1 MEHSAVKTAS
11 SEGRCF
17 GGGPKVPQDASAR
30 VTVDCN
36 APVRIG
42 LLGQGIA
49 ASRTPRM
56 HMAAAAALGLPYDY
70 RLIDSQRRDLP
81 ADAGAILD
89 MLEAEGFSGL
99 NVTYPFK
106 RTVIPAIDV
115 LSDAARNV
123 GAVNTVVFR
132 DGKRFGHNTDHW
144 GFGESLRQG
153 LPEASLGRVVLVGAG
168 GAGGAVAHALL
179 DAGVGTLLVAD
190 LSDAMARDLTA
201 TLAERYGAE
210 RAEAV
215 TDLPA
220 AIASADGMVN
230 ATPMGMDKH
239 PGMPVA
245 ASDLRP
251 ELWVG
256 DIVYFPLET
265 ELLRTAR
272 ALGCRV
278 LPGSGMALY
287 QAARAFRLFTGLEPD
302 TERMWEAF
310 RSFDPG
316 RDSAPFA

>member
-1 MEHSAVKTAS
+1 M
-11 SEGRCF
+11 
-17 GGGPKVPQDASAR
+17 PQD
-30 VTVDCN
+30 VTAQAIVDRDL
-36 APVRIG
+36 PVCIG
-42 LLGQGIA
+42 LLGQGIG

-56 HMAAAAALGLPYDY
+56 HMAAAEALGLPYDY
-70 RLIDSQRRDLP
+70 RLIDSQRRELP
-81 ADAGAILD
+81 EDVGAILD
-89 MLEAEGFSGL
+89 MLEAKGFNGI

-106 RTVIPAIDV
+106 RAVIPAIDV
-115 LSDAARNV
+115 LSDSAQNV

-144 GFGESLRQG
+144 GFGESLRRG
-153 LPEASLGRVVLVGAG
+153 LPDVPLDRVVLIGAG

-179 DAGVGTLLVAD
+179 DAGVDTLLVAD
-190 LSDAMARDLTA
+190 ISDAMARELSMVLT
-201 TLAERYGAE
+201 ERYGAG
-210 RAEAV
+210 RAETV
-215 TDLPA
+215 TDVRA
-220 AIASADGMVN
+220 AIASAHGVVN
-230 ATPMGMDKH
+230 ATPMGMDKN

-245 ASDLRP
+245 AADLRP
-251 ELWVG
+251 DLWVG

-278 LPGSGMALY
+278 LPGSGMALH
-287 QAARAFRLFTGLEPD
+287 QAEQAFRLFTGLEPD

>member
-1 MEHSAVKTAS
+1 M
-11 SEGRCF
+11 
-17 GGGPKVPQDASAR
+17 VPQDATAQL
-30 VTVDCN
+30 TVDRN
-36 APVRIG
+36 GPVRIG
-42 LLGQGIA
+42 LLGQGIG

-56 HMAAAAALGLPYDY
+56 HMAAAEALGLPYDY
-70 RLIDSQRRDLP
+70 RLVDSQRRELP
-81 ADAGAILD
+81 EDTGAILD

-106 RTVIPAIDV
+106 RAVIPAIDV

-153 LPEASLGRVVLVGAG
+153 LPEASLERVVLVGAG

-190 LSDAMARDLTA
+190 LSDSMASDLSA
-201 TLAERYGAE
+201 TLAEHYGAE

-215 TDLPA
+215 RDLPA
-220 AIASADGMVN
+220 AIASAYGLVN

-251 ELWVG
+251 DLWVG

-316 RDSAPFA
+316 RDGAPFA

>member
-1 MEHSAVKTAS
+1 M
-11 SEGRCF
+11 
-17 GGGPKVPQDASAR
+17 PQDATAG
-30 VTVDCN
+30 VTVDRN
-36 APVRIG
+36 TPVRIG

-56 HMAAAAALGLPYDY
+56 HMAAAEALGLTYDY
-70 RLIDSQRRDLP
+70 RLIDSQRRELP
-81 ADAGAILD
+81 GDARAILD
-89 MLEAEGFSGL
+89 MLEAKGFSGL

-106 RTVIPAIDV
+106 RAVISAIDV

-153 LPEASLGRVVLVGAG
+153 LPDAPLDRVVLIGAG

-179 DAGVGTLLVAD
+179 DAGVGTLMVAD
-190 LSDAMARDLTA
+190 LSAAMARDLSA
-201 TLAERYGAE
+201 ALADRYGAG

-230 ATPMGMDKH
+230 ATPVGMDKH

-251 ELWVG
+251 DIWVG

-302 TERMWEAF
+302 TGRMWEAF

>member
-1 MEHSAVKTAS
+1 MEHSAVKSAS
-11 SEGRCF
+11 SEGRCK
-17 GGGPKVPQDASAR
+17 GGDLVVPQDATAQ
-30 VTVDCN
+30 VTVDRN
-36 APVRIG
+36 VPVRIG
-42 LLGQGIA
+42 LLGQGIG

-56 HMAAAAALGLPYDY
+56 HMAAAEALGLPYDY

-81 ADAGAILD
+81 EDAGAILD

-106 RTVIPAIDV
+106 RAVIPAIDV

-144 GFGESLRQG
+144 GFGKSLRQG
-153 LPEASLGRVVLVGAG
+153 LPEASLERVVLVGAG

-190 LSDAMARDLTA
+190 LSDSMARDLSA

-302 TERMWEAF
+302 TEGMWEAF

>member
-1 MEHSAVKTAS
+1 M
-11 SEGRCF
+11 
-17 GGGPKVPQDASAR
+17 VPQDATAQ
-30 VTVDCN
+30 VTVDRN
-36 APVRIG
+36 VPVRIG
-42 LLGQGIA
+42 LLGQGIG

-56 HMAAAAALGLPYDY
+56 HMAAAEALGLPYDY

-81 ADAGAILD
+81 EDAGAILD

-106 RTVIPAIDV
+106 RAVIPAIDV

-144 GFGESLRQG
+144 GFGKSLRQG
-153 LPEASLGRVVLVGAG
+153 LPEASLERVVLVGAG

-190 LSDAMARDLTA
+190 LSDSMARDLSA

-302 TERMWEAF
+302 TEGMWEAF